1 MLCISALSSV
11 LGGTILGM
19 LLILARIQAFIE
31 ADILLPSIV
40 LGCVIVATVLL
51 RRNRSFKHAIIRTML
66 MFMCCY
72 VAIRL
77 FAVVG
82 IVEYFDNLLHIQWS
96 ESSDRVAGLIMTIL
110 LIIFASES
118 ILINVVL
125 LIRGTRGQGDGS
137 VVPSEKDKE

>member
-19 LLILARIQAFIE
+19 LLILSRIQEFIE

-51 RRNRSFKHAIIRTML
+51 RRNRSFKHTIIRTML

-77 FAVVG
+77 FAVMG
-82 IVEYFDNLLHIQWS
+82 IVEYFDNLLLIQWS
-96 ESSDRVAGLIMTIL
+96 ESSDRVAGLMMAIL

-125 LIRGTRGQGDGS
+125 LIYNCVIKCKTGD
-137 VVPSEKDKE
+137 

>member
-19 LLILARIQAFIE
+19 LLILSRIQAFIE

-51 RRNRSFKHAIIRTML
+51 RRNRSFKHTIIRTML

-77 FAVVG
+77 FAVMG

-96 ESSDRVAGLIMTIL
+96 ESSDRVAGLMMAIL

-125 LIRGTRGQGDGS
+125 LIYNCVIKCKTGD
-137 VVPSEKDKE
+137 

>member
-1 MLCISALSSV
+1 MLCISALSSI
-11 LGGTILGM
+11 LGGTILGV

-40 LGCVIVATVLL
+40 LGCAIVATVLL
-51 RRNRSFKHAIIRTML
+51 RKNRSFKHTIICTVL

-96 ESSDRVAGLIMTIL
+96 ESSDRVAGLMMAIL

-125 LIRGTRGQGDGS
+125 LIYNCVTKCKTGDGLRE
-137 VVPSEKDKE
+137 P

>member
-19 LLILARIQAFIE
+19 LLILSRIQAFIE

-51 RRNRSFKHAIIRTML
+51 RRNRSFKHTIIRTML

-77 FAVVG
+77 FAVMG
-82 IVEYFDNLLHIQWS
+82 IVEYFDNLLLIQWS
-96 ESSDRVAGLIMTIL
+96 ESSDRVAGLMMAIL

-125 LIRGTRGQGDGS
+125 LIYNCVTKCKTGDGS
-137 VVPSEKDKE
+137 LS

>member
-19 LLILARIQAFIE
+19 LLILSRIQAFIE

-51 RRNRSFKHAIIRTML
+51 RRNRSFKHTIIRTML

-77 FAVVG
+77 FAVMG

-96 ESSDRVAGLIMTIL
+96 ESSDRVAGLMMAIL

-125 LIRGTRGQGDGS
+125 LIYNCVTKCKTG
-137 VVPSEKDKE
+137 

>member
-19 LLILARIQAFIE
+19 LLILSRIQAFIE

-51 RRNRSFKHAIIRTML
+51 RRNRSFKHTIIRTML

-77 FAVVG
+77 FAVMG
-82 IVEYFDNLLHIQWS
+82 IVEYFDNLLLIQWS
-96 ESSDRVAGLIMTIL
+96 ESSDRVAGLMMAIL

-125 LIRGTRGQGDGS
+125 LIYNCVTKCKTG
-137 VVPSEKDKE
+137 

>member
-1 MLCISALSSV
+1 MLCISVLSSV

-19 LLILARIQAFIE
+19 LLILSRIQAFIE

-51 RRNRSFKHAIIRTML
+51 RRNRSFKHTIIRTML

-77 FAVVG
+77 FAVMG
-82 IVEYFDNLLHIQWS
+82 IVEYFDNLLLIQWS
-96 ESSDRVAGLIMTIL
+96 ESSDRVAGLMMAIL

-125 LIRGTRGQGDGS
+125 LIYNCVTKCKTG
-137 VVPSEKDKE
+137 

>member
-19 LLILARIQAFIE
+19 LLILSRIQAFIE

-51 RRNRSFKHAIIRTML
+51 RRNRSFKHTIIRTML

-77 FAVVG
+77 FAVMG

-96 ESSDRVAGLIMTIL
+96 ESSDRVAGLMMAIL
-110 LIIFASES
+110 LIIFASVS

-125 LIRGTRGQGDGS
+125 LIYNCVIKCKTGD
-137 VVPSEKDKE
+137 

>member
-19 LLILARIQAFIE
+19 LLILSRIQEFIE

-51 RRNRSFKHAIIRTML
+51 RRNRSFKHTIIRTML

-77 FAVVG
+77 FAVMG

-96 ESSDRVAGLIMTIL
+96 ESSDRVAGLMMDIL

-125 LIRGTRGQGDGS
+125 LIYNCVIKCKTGD
-137 VVPSEKDKE
+137 

>member
-19 LLILARIQAFIE
+19 LLILSRIQEFIE

-51 RRNRSFKHAIIRTML
+51 RRNRSFKHTIIRTML

-77 FAVVG
+77 FAVMG

-96 ESSDRVAGLIMTIL
+96 ESSDRVAGLMMAIL

-125 LIRGTRGQGDGS
+125 LIYNCVIKCKTGD
-137 VVPSEKDKE
+137 

>member
-19 LLILARIQAFIE
+19 LLILSRIQAFIE

-51 RRNRSFKHAIIRTML
+51 RRNRSFKHTIIRTML

-77 FAVVG
+77 FAVMG
-82 IVEYFDNLLHIQWS
+82 IVEYFDNLLLIQWS
-96 ESSDRVAGLIMTIL
+96 ESSDRVAGLMMAIL

-125 LIRGTRGQGDGS
+125 LIYNCVIKCKTGD
-137 VVPSEKDKE
+137 